1 MCKRERERE
10 CVCVCLCVRV
20 RCLKHRC
27 RHCFF
32 LCAICCRASRHNGT
46 RVQKRTPT
54 SSSHTPTS
62 RTRSARARAHV
73 CMCVC
78 VRVCVCL
85 CFSLTHIVNLA
96 VQHALF
102 VSFLLSSRAQALP
115 VIGRCIAGM
124 VEAINM
130 VDADA
135 DTELVVSNYR
145 TGNAV
150 PTDVAEHDPVRAR
163 ACVYVCMCACVCPS
177 PVPLPSPRLCTW
189 PHPLPLGLG

>member
-1 MCKRERERE
+1 MALAYKSARQRLPRIRQHPGPGLRVRVRMCACL
-10 CVCVCLCVRV
+10 CVCVCV
-20 RCLKHRC
+20 
-27 RHCFF
+27 
-32 LCAICCRASRHNGT
+32 
-46 RVQKRTPT
+46 
-54 SSSHTPTS
+54 
-62 RTRSARARAHV
+62 
-73 CMCVC
+73 CVC
-78 VRVCVCL
+78 ACVCVCL